1 MVTVKQQLL
10 LPTSHS
16 CWIWDDYHQL
26 ISNARPWNNN
36 FVRLPVFQKKNSI
49 FLHEKSQILKSNF
62 EGFSE
67 TKSRKK
73 QLISHEMHRNFQGN
87 FEMLFTRQ
95 AVSKFTVNLQSY
107 GLQVNCPDSQDKFK
121 WFLVHFVAFL
131 MFLWISLDFAD
142 LNENHNLGQ
151 CWNNHDGF
159 GVSVNHRVH
168 SSSITSKLSK
178 QI

>member
-1 MVTVKQQLL
+1 MIITNSYPMHTHGIIILFGFRF
-10 LPTSHS
+10 TE
-16 CWIWDDYHQL
+16 
-26 ISNARPWNNN
+26 
-36 FVRLPVFQKKNSI
+36 KNSI

-121 WFLVHFVAFL
+121 WFLVNFMAFL

-159 GVSVNHRVH
+159 GVSANHRVH
-168 SSSITSKLSK
+168 YSSIPSKLSK